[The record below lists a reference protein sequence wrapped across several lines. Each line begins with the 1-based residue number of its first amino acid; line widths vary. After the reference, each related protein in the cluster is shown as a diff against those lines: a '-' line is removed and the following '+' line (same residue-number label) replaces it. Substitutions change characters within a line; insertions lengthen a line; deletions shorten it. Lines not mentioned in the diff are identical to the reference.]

1 MKRIFF
7 SLLLSGVLVL
17 SACGNDEANGDSTT
31 VEEMESNT
39 TNTIMEEEPL
49 EDDPV
54 EEVPQEEW
62 ADALIETWSNDFE
75 GLKTTITR
83 VQKSENAAYYDE
95 NGEEQIGSAILIDFH
110 IQNTSEE
117 NFDTFPTQAT
127 LVTDTGEQ
135 IEGYGT
141 IDSTELDSEIYPGVQ
156 KQGSAIWY
164 LENSKASDVKSVKLI
179 WDSFTTPDHN
189 KFENVADL
197 KLR

>member
-1 MKRIFF
+1 MKKG
-7 SLLLSGVLVL
+7 LLFLILVL
-17 SACGNDEANGDSTT
+17 ILSSCGNEETSGDSTSLEEIETNTNTT
-31 VEEMESNT
+31 VEEDS
-39 TNTIMEEEPL
+39 L

-83 VQKSENAAYYDE
+83 VQKSENAVYHDE

-135 IEGYGT
+135 IDGYGT

-164 LENSKASDVKSVKLI
+164 LENSKVSDVKSVKLI

-189 KFENVADL
+189 KFENVAEL

>member
-1 MKRIFF
+1 MKRIIW
-7 SLLLSGVLVL
+7 SLLLCGVLIL
-17 SACGNDEANGDSTT
+17 SACGNDEAGGDSTPEEEIESNTKTT
-31 VEEMESNT
+31 VEEDS
-39 TNTIMEEEPL
+39 L
-49 EDDPV
+49 KSDPV

-83 VQKSENAAYYDE
+83 VQKSENAVYHDE

-141 IDSTELDSEIYPGVQ
+141 FDSTELDSEIYPGVQ

-164 LENSKASDVKSVKLI
+164 LENSKVSDVKSVKLI
-179 WDSFTTPDHN
+179 WDSFTTPNHN
-189 KFENVADL
+189 KFENIAEL

>member
-1 MKRIFF
+1 MKGIIW
-7 SLLLSGVLVL
+7 SLLLSGVLIL
-17 SACGNDEANGDSTT
+17 SACGNDEASGDSTPEEEIESNTNTT
-31 VEEMESNT
+31 VEED
-39 TNTIMEEEPL
+39 PL
-49 EDDPV
+49 EDESV

-83 VQKSENAAYYDE
+83 VQKSENAVYHDE

-164 LENSKASDVKSVKLI
+164 LENSKVSDVKSVKLI

-189 KFENVADL
+189 KFENVAEL

>member
-1 MKRIFF
+1 MKRIIW

-17 SACGNDEANGDSTT
+17 SACGNDETSGDSTPGEKIESNTNTT
-31 VEEMESNT
+31 VEEDS
-39 TNTIMEEEPL
+39 L

-62 ADALIETWSNDFE
+62 ADALIETWSNDFK

-83 VQKSENAAYYDE
+83 VQKSENAVYHDL

-141 IDSTELDSEIYPGVQ
+141 FDSTELDSEIYPGVQ

-164 LENSKASDVKSVKLI
+164 LENSKVSDVKSVKLI
-179 WDSFTTPDHN
+179 WDSFTTSDHN